1 MSTLNANEKVLP
13 LGRQTMS
20 SGLER
25 ATNYHRWN
33 YEWIAGYLQGRIL
46 DVGGGTGNHI
56 TFLRD
61 LELVSVDI
69 SAECVDELRHRYREI
84 GNWTFEVGDITD
96 GRLVDRLGRASF
108 NTVLSCNVF
117 EHIAEDERA
126 FIHAAELLKPGGLLV
141 LVLPAHRWLYG
152 SMDKLAGHFRRYS
165 DEDAARKLRVA
176 SLEQVSIRYVNLV
189 GAMGW
194 YVNNRIISHDDLSS
208 GGINRQISIFDRLMI
223 PVLKRIEGQRS
234 MPFGQ
239 SLVCVGRKP
248 ASS

>member
-1 MSTLNANEKVLP
+1 MSTSNANSEVLP

-33 YEWIAGYLQGRIL
+33 YEWIARYLQGRIL

-56 TFLRD
+56 RFLRD

-69 SAECVDELRHRYREI
+69 SPECVDELRHHYAEI

-96 GRLVDRLGRASF
+96 SRLVDRLGRASF

-165 DEDAARKLRVA
+165 HEDAARKLRVA
-176 SLEQVSIRYVNLV
+176 ALEQVSIRYVNLV

-248 ASS
+248 ASI